1 MLQLISA
8 MEKEK
13 LALEKKIED
22 EKTSAG
28 KSCDNDLYNVT
39 LNKAKKLEKTK
50 DKAEQDLAK
59 SQVLLSSKTTELTN
73 VKEKLKLAD
82 SKIKDLERELRLSPS
97 ALTDQ
102 TDEEKEELKRFVKLF
117 FFARCMYRKFKT
129 TVNLCKRLAG
139 PVLFLRLLIRVLF
152 VGESL
157 LENF

>member
-22 EKTSAG
+22 EKTSAS

-102 TDEEKEELKRFVKLF
+102 TDEEKEELKRFVKHF
-117 FFARCMYRKFKT
+117 FIACCMRRKFMLNFRSPT
-129 TVNLCKRLAG
+129 HL
-139 PVLFLRLLIRVLF
+139 LFSRYFLNEPF
-152 VGESL
+152 WCDN
-157 LENF
+157 NFHSTSFS

>member
-102 TDEEKEELKRFVKLF
+102 TDEEKEELKIAQ
-117 FFARCMYRKFKT
+117 FADR
-129 TVNLCKRLAG
+129 
-139 PVLFLRLLIRVLF
+139 
-152 VGESL
+152 SQ
-157 LENF
+157 